1 MRESCGRDATKSLN
15 LVGFG
20 GMGDARS
27 GQVTQLLEAIGNGHQ
42 AAADELLPLVY
53 DSLRSLARQ
62 KMASEPPGNRLQPT
76 SLVHEAYLRLVG
88 TDPSA
93 AHWENLGH
101 FYAAAAEAMRR
112 ILVER
117 ARQRRQLKRGGGRER
132 VPLSDI
138 EFELDLGDDDL
149 LALDEALK
157 HLADRDKQMYD
168 VAMLRYF
175 GGLSVDQVAEAM
187 GTSPRTVDRKWRCA
201 RIRLYEQIT
210 GSGGNTGP

>member
-1 MRESCGRDATKSLN
+1 
-15 LVGFG
+15 
-20 GMGDARS
+20 MGDARS
-27 GQVTQLLEAIGNGHQ
+27 GQVTQLLEAIGNGQQ

-62 KMASEPPGNRLQPT
+62 EIASEPPGHRCQPT

-88 TDPSA
+88 DDPSA

-117 ARQRRQLKRGGGRER
+117 ARQRRQLKRGGARER

-138 EFELDLGDDDL
+138 EIELDLGDDDL

-187 GTSPRTVDRKWRCA
+187 ATSPRTVDRKWRCA

-210 GSGGNTGP
+210 GSSGNTGP

>member
-1 MRESCGRDATKSLN
+1 MRESCGRDATEFLN
-15 LVGFG
+15 LAGFG
-20 GMGDARS
+20 GMDDARS

-53 DSLRSLARQ
+53 ESLRSLARQ
-62 KMASEPPGNRLQPT
+62 KMASEP
-76 SLVHEAYLRLVG
+76 
-88 TDPSA
+88 
-93 AHWENLGH
+93 LGH

-117 ARQRRQLKRGGGRER
+117 ARQRRQLKRGGARVR
-132 VPLSDI
+132 VPLNDI
-138 EFELDLGDDDL
+138 EIEFDLGDDDL

-157 HLADRDKQMYD
+157 ELADRDKQMYD

-187 GTSPRTVDRKWRCA
+187 ATSPRTVDRKWRCA

-210 GSGGNTGP
+210 GSSGNTGP

>member
-1 MRESCGRDATKSLN
+1 
-15 LVGFG
+15 
-20 GMGDARS
+20 MGDPRS
-27 GQVTQLLEAIGNGHQ
+27 GKVTHLLEAIGNGRQ

-53 DSLRSLARQ
+53 DSLRHLARQ
-62 KMASEPPGNRLQPT
+62 KMASEPPGSRLQPT

-88 TDPSA
+88 DDPSA
-93 AHWENLGH
+93 AHWENRGH

-117 ARQRRQLKRGGGRER
+117 ARQRQQLKRGGGRER
-132 VPLSDI
+132 VPLNDI
-138 EFELDLGDDDL
+138 EIEIELDLDDDDL
-149 LALDEALK
+149 VALDAALK
-157 HLADRDKQMYD
+157 RLADRDKQMYD

-187 GTSPRTVDRKWRCA
+187 ATSPRTVDRRWRCA

-210 GSGGNTGP
+210 GSSGNTGP

>member
-1 MRESCGRDATKSLN
+1 
-15 LVGFG
+15 
-20 GMGDARS
+20 MGEPRS
-27 GQVTQLLEAIGNGHQ
+27 GQVTHLLEAIGNGRQ
-42 AAADELLPLVY
+42 AAADELLPQVY
-53 DSLRSLARQ
+53 DSLRHLARQ
-62 KMASEPPGNRLQPT
+62 KMASEPPGHRLQPT

-88 TDPSA
+88 DDPSA
-93 AHWENLGH
+93 AHWENRGH

-132 VPLSDI
+132 VPLNDI
-138 EFELDLGDDDL
+138 EIELDLDDDDL
-149 LALDEALK
+149 IALDAALK
-157 HLADRDKQMYD
+157 RLADRDKQMYD

-187 GTSPRTVDRKWRCA
+187 ATSPRTVDRKWRCA

-210 GSGGNTGP
+210 GSSGNTGP